1 MCGRVLAWIEKVV
14 FLGASMEMEEE
25 GNLHVV
31 VVDMYLSACIY

>member
-14 FLGASMEMEEE
+14 FLGASIEVEGE
-25 GNLHVV
+25 GNLHVT

>member
-31 VVDMYLSACIY
+31 VVDMYLRWVIY